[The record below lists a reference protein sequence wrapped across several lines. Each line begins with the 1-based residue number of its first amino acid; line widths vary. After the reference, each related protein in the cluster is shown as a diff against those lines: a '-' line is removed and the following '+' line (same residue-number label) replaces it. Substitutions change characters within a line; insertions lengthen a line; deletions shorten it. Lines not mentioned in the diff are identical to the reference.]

1 MLYEIDARLQTN
13 ESGVIIAEG
22 STATWMARLDEWLR
36 TPEGGVY
43 GLPSWGNP
51 MEEFKHE
58 PFGSETSHI
67 VEVAIE
73 GRMMTKLRQDLP
85 GLDVQGIRCTSISED
100 SLLIS
105 FYAKGGS
112 MDIVMQKSS
121 EVVRDDYRITRQ
133 I

>member
-22 STATWMARLDEWLR
+22 STAAWMARLDEWLR
-36 TPEGGVY
+36 TPEGSVY
-43 GLPSWGNP
+43 GLPSWGSP

-73 GRMMTKLRQDLP
+73 GRMMKKLRQDLP

-112 MDIVMQKSS
+112 MDIVMPKSS
-121 EVVRDDYRITRQ
+121 GVGA
-133 I
+133 

>member
-1 MLYEIDARLQTN
+1 
-13 ESGVIIAEG
+13 
-22 STATWMARLDEWLR
+22 
-36 TPEGGVY
+36 
-43 GLPSWGNP
+43 
-51 MEEFKHE
+51 FKHE

-73 GRMMTKLRQDLP
+73 GRMMKKLRQDLP

-121 EVVRDDYRITRQ
+121 GVGA
-133 I
+133 

>member
-1 MLYEIDARLQTN
+1 MGYPP
-13 ESGVIIAEG
+13 G
-22 STATWMARLDEWLR
+22 S
-36 TPEGGVY
+36 
-43 GLPSWGNP
+43 P

-105 FYAKGGS
+105 FMRKVGAW
-112 MDIVMQKSS
+112 ILLCRNQARW
-121 EVVRDDYRITRQ
+121 VRDDYRITRQ

>member
-22 STATWMARLDEWLR
+22 STAAWMARLDEWLR
-36 TPEGGVY
+36 TPEGSVY

-73 GRMMTKLRQDLP
+73 GRMMKNYDKTCQVWMWRGFVAHQFLKIL
-85 GLDVQGIRCTSISED
+85 
-100 SLLIS
+100 
-105 FYAKGGS
+105 Y
-112 MDIVMQKSS
+112 
-121 EVVRDDYRITRQ
+121 
-133 I
+133 

>member
-22 STATWMARLDEWLR
+22 STAAWMARLDEWLR
-36 TPEGGVY
+36 TPEGSVY

-73 GRMMTKLRQDLP
+73 GRMMKKLRQDLP
-85 GLDVQGIRCTSISED
+85 GLDVQG
-100 SLLIS
+100 
-105 FYAKGGS
+105 FVA
-112 MDIVMQKSS
+112 
-121 EVVRDDYRITRQ
+121 TRQ
-133 I
+133 VGPSMLRYFLLQ